1 MDVEVP
7 EGAGFDATRMPTK
20 TEVTYV
26 KYWHYDEAAK
36 SFTYEEQSTFDNL
49 EENWYKG
56 DFPTKDR
63 DLTSDFRKS

>member
-1 MDVEVP
+1 MNDELP
-7 EGAGFDATRMPTK
+7 EGAGFDATRIPTK
-20 TEVTYV
+20 TEVTHV
-26 KYWHYDEAAK
+26 KYWQYDEAAK
-36 SFTYEEQSTFDNL
+36 SFTVKAQYNFDNL